1 MNQAISYELDGIM
14 PAVIATGLLVSLF
27 TAQYPSTVL
36 GGTGAPDGTYT
47 NVLGLVD
54 IACTAP
60 PYAFGDSSIRADEM
74 KAVPEIA
81 AAGFLHVLLDSVY
94 PLLNAGWRGGW
105 RCVIDG
111 VNYDILGVESDSQGK
126 MTRVSVRLVTT

>member
-1 MNQAISYELDGIM
+1 MNQSLSYELD
-14 PAVIATGLLVSLF
+14 AVMEAVRETGLLVSLF
-27 TAQYPSTVL
+27 TAQSPGNVL
-36 GGTGAPDGTYT
+36 GGTGAPDGTYA

-60 PYAFGDSSIRADEM
+60 PYSFGDSSIRAEEM

-81 AAGFLHVLLDSVY
+81 AAGFIHTLLDGYY
-94 PLLNAGWRGGW
+94 PLLAAGWRGGW
-105 RCVIDG
+105 RCLIDG
-111 VNYDILGVESDSQGK
+111 TNYDILGVESDSQSK

>member
-1 MNQAISYELDGIM
+1 MNQSLSYELDGIM

-27 TAQYPSTVL
+27 TAQAPGSVL
-36 GGTGAPDGTYT
+36 GGTGAPDGTYA

-54 IACTAP
+54 IRCTAP
-60 PYAFGDSSIRADEM
+60 PYSFSDTGIKADEM

-81 AAGFLHVLLDSVY
+81 AEGFLHTLLEGYY
-94 PLLNAGWRGGW
+94 PLLAAGWRSGW
-105 RCVIDG
+105 RCLIDG
-111 VNYDILGVESDSQGK
+111 TNYDILGVESDSQSK

>member
-1 MNQAISYELDGIM
+1 MNQSLSYELDGIM

-27 TAQYPSTVL
+27 TAQAPSTVL

-54 IACTAP
+54 IACTSP
-60 PYAFGDSSIRADEM
+60 PYQFAESGMKADEM

-81 AAGFLHVLLDSVY
+81 AMGFHHTLLDGYY
-94 PLLNAGWRGGW
+94 PLLNAGWRAGW
-105 RCVIDG
+105 RCLIDG
-111 VNYDILGVESDSQGK
+111 TLFDILGVENDSQSK

>member
-1 MNQAISYELDGIM
+1 M

-27 TAQYPSTVL
+27 TAQMPSSDL
-36 GGTGAPDGTYT
+36 GGTGAPDGTYAS
-47 NVLGLVD
+47 VIGLVN

-60 PYAFGDSSIRADEM
+60 PYAFGDSSIRAEEM

-81 AAGFLHVLLDSVY
+81 AAGFLHTLLDGYY

-105 RCVIDG
+105 RCLIDG
-111 VNYDILGVESDSQGK
+111 TNYDILGVESDSQSK

>member
-1 MNQAISYELDGIM
+1 MNQAISYELDNIM
-14 PAVIATGLLVSLF
+14 PQVIATGLLVSLF
-27 TAQYPSTVL
+27 TAQAPSTVM

-47 NVLGLVD
+47 NVLRLVD

-60 PYAFGDSSIRADEM
+60 PYAFGDTSIRADEM

-81 AAGFLHVLLDSVY
+81 AAGFHHVLLDAYY
-94 PLLNAGWRGGW
+94 PLLNAGWRNGW
-105 RCVIDG
+105 RCLIDG
-111 VNYDILGVESDSQGK
+111 TNLDILGVENDSQSK